1 MDPQRGAKDANF
13 SLKCIKDKLLP
24 IAGTVL
30 VAALLIAVIS
40 LAAAPPLPGC
50 PKDEIGVGT
59 QCFYFVEDAA
69 DWDGGQRFCLSHG
82 AQLATVGSPQEL
94 GFVLRYGSSVH
105 YWIGLRREGW
115 GPWMWP
121 NGSDFNNAFSIAG
134 RGRCAHTE
142 VGGIGSSECS
152 QPKRSVCS
160 RPQRGAKGGPEI

>member
-40 LAAAPPLPGC
+40 LAGELGAPHRSPLPGC

-94 GFVLRYGSSVH
+94 VR
-105 YWIGLRREGW
+105 
-115 GPWMWP
+115 
-121 NGSDFNNAFSIAG
+121 
-134 RGRCAHTE
+134 
-142 VGGIGSSECS
+142 
-152 QPKRSVCS
+152 
-160 RPQRGAKGGPEI
+160 